1 MENGESFE
9 EDHHGYAS
17 GSSNHRDRP
26 SHHSGRRE
34 KAMRDD
40 SLRENIQGKH
50 GMYFNNADNLENDW
64 QFLRPT

>member
-34 KAMRDD
+34 KAVRDD

-50 GMYFNNADNLENDW
+50 GMYFNNADNVENDW
-64 QFLRPT
+64 QFC